1 MRSKVRL
8 ATRMSL
14 RLARL
19 HRTAI
24 SAQRSRRLRSTRAAA
39 PVLLAHAEV
48 TKHFSMGPKLRYLTV
63 IASNLQNMAVD
74 MDSGSIL
81 RHGTFKDVE
90 ASLDTLQAAGSTS
103 LYVVGALERDNGWG
117 DGDEAIAASDTKAVV
132 TAAAD
137 GNESDERFVL
147 VVMYVLC
154 VFTRKPLLC

>member
-1 MRSKVRL
+1 MQPQ
-8 ATRMSL
+8 
-14 RLARL
+14 ARPS
-19 HRTAI
+19 
-24 SAQRSRRLRSTRAAA
+24 SACT
-39 PVLLAHAEV
+39 
-48 TKHFSMGPKLRYLTV
+48 FSGHPTV
-63 IASNLQNMAVD
+63 IASDLQNMAVD

-137 GNESDERFVL
+137 GNESDERFVF
-147 VVMYVLC
+147 VDMYLLC
-154 VFTRKPLLC
+154 VFMRKPMLCLLKKELVVIVLSFIDAQSSSTFLCLMSQWLLQ